1 MNCSK
6 PPLQLVSSNI
16 NSVKDISLIESQN
29 ETKCSKKVQNNIPA
43 ALYWSRGC
51 IYDPTVYLA
60 TVSAPSNFCTTCW
73 NYNKDQIPVPSYTD
87 QSVLNSGTSCLSS
100 QICPFNDDN
109 LKTGFKP
116 KLNIRC
122 PINAA
127 NETNDTDS
135 EDESTEGDCMNV
147 GKNPFLSLFYLHDC
161 LIASSI
167 HFIL

>member
-1 MNCSK
+1 MQYNFVCYAYE
-6 PPLQLVSSNI
+6 SNAI
-16 NSVKDISLIESQN
+16 IVRPMK
-29 ETKCSKKVQNNIPA
+29 
-43 ALYWSRGC
+43 SRDNADMVGAYKE
-51 IYDPTVYLA
+51 IYEYLEA
-60 TVSAPSNFCTTCW
+60 
-73 NYNKDQIPVPSYTD
+73 K
-87 QSVLNSGTSCLSS
+87 
-100 QICPFNDDN
+100 
-109 LKTGFKP
+109 GFKP